1 MVRAVN
7 EQAQGRAPSGFLSLS
22 SGRTMEEL
30 GIVFMFHFSER
41 QNGVVARRL
50 VSGTGAKGF
59 KFWLCVHLGWMM

>member
-1 MVRAVN
+1 
-7 EQAQGRAPSGFLSLS
+7 
-22 SGRTMEEL
+22 MEEL